1 MAFDIN
7 GANGRYDTK
16 EADTS
21 VRYGRNAVDNYLKY
35 MESPIANDK
44 GETAPILDFVPTV
57 EADQKN
63 IQKLEKYVNDN
74 DAYMKSLPPLEYEYR
89 YMPNLVNGQINK
101 KALFG
106 AAMEEM
112 GSPVM
117 PVKEFEDKFLIS
129 DDMTAKPIDINH
141 DGKIDVPEYSTTI
154 LAADMMSKPNP
165 DIRNIDGTI
174 NSKGFNAVLAY
185 SQKSRAEAA
194 AKLYSNIYTT
204 HKLGDIQA

>member
-112 GSPVM
+112 CSPIM
-117 PVKEFEDKFLIS
+117 PVKEFEDKFLVS
-129 DDMTAKPIDINH
+129 DSMTAKPIDINK
-141 DGKIDVPEYSTTI
+141 DGMIDVSEYSTTI

-165 DIRNIDGTI
+165 DIRNVDGTI
-174 NSKGFNAVLAY
+174 NSKGFNAVFAY

-194 AKLYSNIYTT
+194 AKLYSKIYTT
-204 HKLGDIQA
+204 HKLGEIQA